1 MTQTAERRRKRQGE
15 EETERDDGGGWNG
28 FDRTVVSFRFRF
40 TRDPMNT
47 GCVRERARG
56 NLDAKVNVFGTVGV
70 CVARAKPAME
80 REREKE
86 RERGERE
93 NKESELDGKGG
104 NERERERES
113 GCYGDRE
120 GRGWLRGGCERR
132 GETVRRGKERLGKLL
147 LSSPPGRPSLSL
159 PVSFSLR

>member
-70 CVARAKPAME
+70 CVARAKPAI
-80 REREKE
+80 
-86 RERGERE
+86 
-93 NKESELDGKGG
+93 
-104 NERERERES
+104 ERERERE
-113 GCYGDRE
+113 RE
-120 GRGWLRGGCERR
+120 RE
-132 GETVRRGKERLGKLL
+132 ERGKIKRASWTEREETRERERERAVAMATVKGEV
-147 LSSPPGRPSLSL
+147 G
-159 PVSFSLR
+159 